1 MKGVGAHAG
10 CAISGVTGATICVA
24 GGMMGRA
31 ELGGATVEAL
41 ATAVREM
48 LSRRIAECHAA
59 RLLLLLCRVM
69 IATSSCVRNHRLTFT
84 FIQAL
89 HTNARL
95 CSLTRHTLGVILTR
109 HRISKASPQNQGLL
123 HGRGHRRSQSQ
134 GHTRG
139 ASSRDVCMHRAPCA
153 GPLLGARGGGSAS
166 VHVRPPDAPDA
177 CARPRRRRPRRWRR
191 RRQPPLSAARSALET
206 ALRGYNAP

>member
-1 MKGVGAHAG
+1 MKGAGARAG
-10 CAISGVTGATICVA
+10 CAMSGVVGATIGVA

-31 ELGGATVEAL
+31 ELGGSDGRGAGDGGPRDAL
-41 ATAVREM
+41 STCRSPHRFHKGQKSHTDSHSHSPKHFTPT
-48 LSRRIAECHAA
+48 LDRR
-59 RLLLLLCRVM
+59 
-69 IATSSCVRNHRLTFT
+69 
-84 FIQAL
+84 
-89 HTNARL
+89 
-95 CSLTRHTLGVILTR
+95 SLTRHTHVVILTR

-166 VHVRPPDAPDA
+166 VHASVHVRPPDAPDA